1 MQQGGDFVRGGVFV
15 ERLQVEFAN
24 GGGDAHVFEMGAGSF
39 FGFYDKV
46 GEMGDLGLLVGQQ
59 AGGVG
64 CAEGGGDKVECRHGG
79 DGGWGFSY
87 AELRFRLPCCGNT
100 LRYGDELS
108 PLH

>member
-1 MQQGGDFVRGGVFV
+1 MGLGDKVCSGVGDGGAACFADQPQIAPFAQGLQQGGDFALGGVFV

-24 GGGDAHVFEMGAGSF
+24 GGGDTHVFEMGAGGF

-64 CAEGGGDKVECRHGG
+64 GAEWGGD
-79 DGGWGFSY
+79 
-87 AELRFRLPCCGNT
+87 
-100 LRYGDELS
+100 
-108 PLH
+108 